1 MCPRQNTMRQRSNV
15 FNDDYHNENDYMN
28 ATAHKL
34 QFRRQSRGKVAPPS
48 IIGHN
53 NGRRM
58 PQHQEHD
65 TVNEQNDIRTVNEM
79 SLSYQP
85 HRQMT
90 GKWKEHVKKSFKE
103 CHPLNEISKQV
114 RSISERVLVT
124 KVRRDQPHCNTKIH
138 LDEVNAMKLDP
149 LSVKGK
155 SGREKMV
162 HLAIEND
169 QQWAKLQMR
178 LRSIKYCT
186 NFALAEVIN
195 SNLLTSMSPP
205 EEQICSCDGRREM
218 RQMSSSL
225 ISSKCMARRRSL
237 PPAIM
242 KNESIAVEPSSM
254 RRFSLAS
261 TSLKND
267 AMILKPSPMRR
278 LSLQSSCFESRSLKN
293 ILSESSTAKCLNL
306 SPFSENFSS

>member
-1 MCPRQNTMRQRSNV
+1 
-15 FNDDYHNENDYMN
+15 MN
-28 ATAHKL
+28 ATSHKL
-34 QFRRQSRGKVAPPS
+34 QFRRRTRGKVVSPS

-65 TVNEQNDIRTVNEM
+65 AENEQNDIRTVNEM

-85 HRQMT
+85 LNHMT
-90 GKWKEHVKKSFKE
+90 GKWKEHAWNSFKGH
-103 CHPLNEISKQV
+103 HPLCDISKQV

-162 HLAIEND
+162 RLAVEND
-169 QQWAKLQMR
+169 QQWAKLQMQ

-205 EEQICSCDGRREM
+205 EEQLCSCDGRCEM
-218 RQMSSSL
+218 RQMSSSI
-225 ISSKCMARRRSL
+225 ISTCMARRRSL

-242 KNESIAVEPSSM
+242 KNEAIAVEPSSM

-278 LSLQSSCFESRSLKN
+278 LSLQSSCFESLSLKH
-293 ILSESSTAKCLNL
+293 IISESSTAKCLNL
-306 SPFSENFSS
+306 SPFSENFAS